1 MDMSRTEEKETQ
13 SGGATRKLAAFA
25 NSVTYESLPAAIRH
39 QVLRIVYDTLI
50 CCLAADRAE
59 SSELFRRALDRLAPG
74 LSLAPGS
81 GAADTGA
88 TATIVHDGSRQ
99 LPAHAAFVNAM
110 TANTLDLDDN
120 LLYHSH
126 IAATVVAT
134 CLATAEEVDATG
146 AQLLAAV
153 AAGYEVA
160 ARVSLSMTGPIAVE
174 DSVPQPRPAL
184 QTP

>member
-1 MDMSRTEEKETQ
+1 MDMTRPEEKGTQ
-13 SGGATRKLAAFA
+13 SGGATRELAAFA
-25 NSVTYESLPAAIRH
+25 SSLTYESLPPAVRH

-50 CCLAADRAE
+50 CGLAADRAE

-74 LSLAPGS
+74 LTRAPGS
-81 GAADTGA
+81 DAAATAA
-88 TATIVHDGSRQ
+88 TATLVHDGSRQ

-134 CLATAEEVDATG
+134 CRRPRRRWTLPVRNCSRRSPPATRSRLASHC
-146 AQLLAAV
+146 
-153 AAGYEVA
+153 
-160 ARVSLSMTGPIAVE
+160 R
-174 DSVPQPRPAL
+174 
-184 QTP
+184 